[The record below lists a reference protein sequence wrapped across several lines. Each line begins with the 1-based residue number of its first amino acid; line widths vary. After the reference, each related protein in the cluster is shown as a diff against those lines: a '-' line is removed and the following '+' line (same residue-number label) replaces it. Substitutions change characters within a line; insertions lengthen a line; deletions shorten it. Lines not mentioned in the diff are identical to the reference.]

1 MQKIYLSRAQTRA
14 MAAHE
19 PIGDAFGGPAYG
31 EKNDPVSAVISI
43 AGMMGAAEAG
53 FAAMTLMQGLQF
65 AGAAMSLV
73 GNITGNSDLMK
84 IGAIAGLAGAAGGAG
99 FFGEDVKNLGAAG
112 GGATV
117 TPSPDAALSQTPT
130 NTADAL
136 ASPTGTQLPV
146 GQQPSG
152 AVTSATPDSSFN
164 ALDPAAAGGINAPG
178 ATGINSV
185 TGLPSN
191 IGEVGPL
198 DYSLPGQAPAA
209 PGVSG
214 GPGLKPPAVGQ
225 GTQLTTG
232 GDKGLIGRV
241 MGFTKENPTAA
252 MMIGKGVEGA
262 VDMATGKTQAT
273 VNYYKA
279 KAAEAQRAI
288 DLQKE
293 RQARLNQGYA
303 RVNAGVTVNP
313 NAQVSVPAGLIS
325 GARGG

>member
-1 MQKIYLSRAQTRA
+1 
-14 MAAHE
+14 
-19 PIGDAFGGPAYG
+19 
-31 EKNDPVSAVISI
+31 
-43 AGMMGAAEAG
+43 MMGAAEAG
-53 FAAMTLMQGLQF
+53 FAAMTLMQGIQF

-73 GNITGNSDLMK
+73 GNLTGNSDLMK
-84 IGAIAGLAGAAGGAG
+84 IGALAGLAGAAGGAG
-99 FFGEDVKNLGAAG
+99 FFGEDIKNLGAAS
-112 GGATV
+112 GGAGA

-130 NTADAL
+130 NTADVLGA
-136 ASPTGTQLPV
+136 PTGTELPV
-146 GQQPSG
+146 GQQASG
-152 AVTSATPDSSFN
+152 AMTSAIPDSSSSI
-164 ALDPAAAGGINAPG
+164 LDPSKYAGGMPSELTAPG

-185 TGLPSN
+185 TGLPAGV
-191 IGEVGPL
+191 GEVGPV
-198 DYSLPGQAPAA
+198 DYSLPGQAPAG
-209 PGVSG
+209 PG
-214 GPGLKPPAVGQ
+214 GPGIKPPTMGP
-225 GTQLTTG
+225 GTQMTTG
-232 GDKGLIGRV
+232 SDKGLIGRV
-241 MGFTKENPTAA
+241 MGFTKENPTGA
-252 MMIGKGVEGA
+252 MMIGKGIEGA